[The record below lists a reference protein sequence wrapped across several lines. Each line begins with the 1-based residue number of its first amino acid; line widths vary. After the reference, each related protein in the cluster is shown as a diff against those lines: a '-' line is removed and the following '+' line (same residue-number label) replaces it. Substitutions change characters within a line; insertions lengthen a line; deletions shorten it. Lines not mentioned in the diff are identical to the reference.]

1 MNIEIS
7 NASLQSVAE
16 YLPKLKGL
24 TGRENRARQKL
35 LKKVTE
41 KFQEFYS
48 DLQEIKSEHPD
59 DQAKQDEEF
68 SELLKEKA
76 TLDMTEYER
85 YMPIMLDTLL
95 DYSHGISTESQ
106 PGKPSDA
113 VIHDY
118 LIDVLEEAIDEDE
131 EVDHSNND
139 LQINN
144 SVEDAKFQ
152 EVE

>member
-1 MNIEIS
+1 MNIEIT

-48 DLQEIKSEHPD
+48 DLQEIKSEYPED
-59 DQAKQDEEF
+59 KEKQDEEF

-76 TLDMTEYER
+76 TLDMTEYAR
-85 YMPIMLDTLL
+85 YMPLMLDTLL
-95 DYSHGISTESQ
+95 DYSHGINTESQ

-118 LIDVLEEAIDEDE
+118 LIDVLEEALAEDEDGDNE
-131 EVDHSNND
+131 S
-139 LQINN
+139 QIDG
-144 SVEDAKFQ
+144 VEDAQYQ